1 MFIIKIMLLLMK
13 LLLMSIKQLWLDFKK
28 SLLLIFI
35 LMIKVNLESIWLI
48 ELKNVANKII
58 FKTQIYKIKTNS
70 NRCQKYH

>member
-13 LLLMSIKQLWLDFKK
+13 SLLMSIKQLWLDFKK

-58 FKTQIYKIKTNS
+58 FKTQIYKIKANS